1 MNIRPNSLKTLFAQR
16 DPISEYID
24 NLTLGELCSYIVKR
38 HHAYVREN
46 IPFLK
51 KNLEEICQVHG
62 EQHPEL
68 FEIKELF
75 FGFVRDFTVHIQKE
89 EIMLFPFIHGLES
102 AKNENSPLPK
112 SPFRSISDPIVMMIE
127 EHQNEDQRFNK
138 ISELSKNYHIP
149 EDACTTYEVTLNK
162 LKDFEND
169 LHIHIQLENNILFP
183 KAIEL
188 IKE

>member
-1 MNIRPNSLKTLFAQR
+1 M
-16 DPISEYID
+16 
-24 NLTLGELCSYIVKR
+24 
-38 HHAYVREN
+38 
-46 IPFLK
+46 K

-75 FGFVRDFTVHIQKE
+75 IGFVRDFTVHIQKE

-138 ISELSKNYHIP
+138 ISELSKIIIFLKMP
-149 EDACTTYEVTLNK
+149 VQLTK
-162 LKDFEND
+162 L
-169 LHIHIQLENNILFP
+169 L
-183 KAIEL
+183 
-188 IKE
+188 

>member
-1 MNIRPNSLKTLFAQR
+1 MNITPNSLKTLFAQR
-16 DPISEYID
+16 DPNSEYID
-24 NLTLGELCSYIVKR
+24 NLTLGELCNYIVKR

-46 IPFLK
+46 IPLLR
-51 KNLEEICQVHG
+51 KNLEKICEVHG

-75 FGFVRDFTVHIQKE
+75 ISFARDFTMHMQEE

-102 AKNENSPLPK
+102 AKKENSPLPR
-112 SPFRSISDPIVMMIE
+112 SPFHSISNPIVMMIE

-138 ISELSKNYHIP
+138 ISELSKNYLIP
-149 EDACTTYEVTLNK
+149 EDTCTTYEVTLNQ

-169 LHIHIQLENNILFP
+169 LHLHIQLENNILFP
-183 KAIEL
+183 KAFEL

>member
-1 MNIRPNSLKTLFAQR
+1 MDIKPDSLKTSITQT
-16 DPISEYID
+16 DPDSGYID
-24 NLTLGELCSYIVKR
+24 NLTLGELCNYIVNR
-38 HHAYVREN
+38 HHTYGREN
-46 IPFLK
+46 IPLLR

-75 FGFVRDFTVHIQKE
+75 IGFARDFTMHMQE
-89 EIMLFPFIHGLES
+89 EDIMLFPFIHGLES
-102 AKNENSPLPK
+102 AKKENSPLPR
-112 SPFRSISDPIVMMIE
+112 SPFRSISRPIVMMIE
-127 EHQNEDQRFNK
+127 EHRNADQRFGK
-138 ISELSKNYHIP
+138 ISELSKNYCIP
-149 EDACTTYEVTLNK
+149 ENADTTYEVTLNQ

-188 IKE
+188 INE